1 MKLAA
6 AISGDLRKIMAEE
19 IKDAEDAVT
28 AGMRQAAD
36 GLKADLRRQV
46 TEAGMGPRLANTWRA
61 ELYPKGRKSIK
72 AAGFVFT
79 RAPTI
84 IRAFNQGAVIKSRHG
99 FWLAIPTDA
108 AGKGAR
114 GKRMTPSLWEQMHGA
129 RLRFIYRRGA
139 PSLLVAENMRA
150 RIPRSSRGTA
160 RGGFAKGSAS
170 ALRSGRGLATV
181 VMFILVPQV
190 SLRKRLDV
198 NAAAERWASALPE
211 LIVRN
216 WRE

>member
-19 IKDAEDAVT
+19 VKEAEDAVT
-28 AGMRQAAD
+28 AAMRQAAD
-36 GLKADLRRQV
+36 GLKADLRRQI
-46 TEAGMGPRLANTWRA
+46 TEAGMGQRLANTWRA

-79 RAPTI
+79 KAPTI
-84 IRAFNQGAVIKSRHG
+84 IRAFDTGGVIKSKHG
-99 FWLAIPTDA
+99 FFLAIPTPA
-108 AGKGAR
+108 AGTGAR
-114 GKRMTPSLWEQMHGA
+114 GKRMTPGLWEQMRGQ

-150 RIPRSSRGTA
+150 RTGK
-160 RGGFAKGSAS
+160 RGGFAHGSAP
-170 ALRSGRGLATV
+170 ALRTGRGLATV

-190 SLRKRLDV
+190 NLKKRLDV
-198 NAAAERWASALPE
+198 DAAAERWAGALPG
-211 LIVRN
+211 LIVGN
-216 WRE
+216 WNS

>member
-6 AISGDLRKIMAEE
+6 AIAGDLRKIMAEA

-28 AGMRQAAD
+28 AAMRQAAD

-46 TEAGMGPRLANTWRA
+46 TEAGMGQRLANTWRA
-61 ELYPKGRKSIK
+61 ELYPKGQKSIK

-84 IRAFNQGAVIKSRHG
+84 IRAFDQGAVIKSKHG
-99 FWLAIPTDA
+99 FWLAIPTPA
-108 AGKGAR
+108 AGIGAR
-114 GKRMTPSLWEQMHGA
+114 GKRMTPGLWEQMHGS
-129 RLRFIYRRGA
+129 RLRFIYRRGV

-150 RIPRSSRGTA
+150 RTGK

-170 ALRSGRGLATV
+170 ALRSGRGMTSV

-190 SLRKRLDV
+190 SLKKRLDV
-198 NAAAERWASALPE
+198 DGAAERWASALPE

-216 WRE
+216 WRN

>member
-19 IKDAEDAVT
+19 IKEAEDAVT

-46 TEAGMGPRLANTWRA
+46 TEAGMGQRLANTWRA

-84 IRAFNQGAVIKSRHG
+84 IRAFDQGAVIKSKHG
-99 FWLAIPTDA
+99 FWLAIPTSA
-108 AGKGAR
+108 AGTGAR
-114 GKRMTPSLWEQMHGA
+114 GKRMTPGLWEQMHGS
-129 RLRFIYRRGA
+129 RLRFIYRRGV

-150 RIPRSSRGTA
+150 RTGK

-170 ALRSGRGLATV
+170 ALRSGRGMTSV

-198 NAAAERWASALPE
+198 NASAERWASALPE

-216 WRE
+216 WR

>member
-19 IKDAEDAVT
+19 VKAAEDAVT
-28 AGMRQAAD
+28 AAMRQAAD

-46 TEAGMGPRLANTWRA
+46 TEAGMGQRLANTWRA

-84 IRAFNQGAVIKSRHG
+84 IRAFDQGAVIKSKHG
-99 FWLAIPTDA
+99 FWLAIPTPA
-108 AGKGAR
+108 AGTGAR
-114 GKRMTPSLWEQMHGA
+114 GKRMTPGLWEQMHGS

-139 PSLLVAENMRA
+139 PSLLVAENMRV
-150 RIPRSSRGTA
+150 RTGK

-190 SLRKRLDV
+190 SLKKRLDV
-198 NAAAERWASALPE
+198 DGVAERWASALPE

-216 WRE
+216 WRN

>member
-6 AISGDLRKIMAEE
+6 AISGDLRKIMAAE

-28 AGMRQAAD
+28 AAMRQAAD

-46 TEAGMGPRLANTWRA
+46 TEAGMGQRLANTWRA

-72 AAGFVFT
+72 PAGFVFT

-84 IRAFNQGAVIKSRHG
+84 IRAFDQGAVIKSKHG
-99 FWLAIPTDA
+99 FWLAIPTPA
-108 AGKGAR
+108 AGTGPRA
-114 GKRMTPSLWEQMHGA
+114 KRMTSGLWERMHGA
-129 RLRFIYRRGA
+129 RLRFIYRRSA

-170 ALRSGRGLATV
+170 ALRTGRGMTTV

-198 NAAAERWASALPE
+198 NTAAERWASALPE

-216 WRE
+216 WR

>member
-6 AISGDLRKIMAEE
+6 AISGDLRKILAEE

-46 TEAGMGPRLANTWRA
+46 TEVGMGQRLANTWRA
-61 ELYPKGRKSIK
+61 ELYPKGRNSIK

-84 IRAFNQGAVIKSRHG
+84 IRAFDQGAVIKSKHG
-99 FWLAIPTDA
+99 FWLAIPTPA
-108 AGKGAR
+108 AGTGAR
-114 GKRMTPSLWEQMHGA
+114 GKRMTPGLWEQMHGA

-150 RIPRSSRGTA
+150 RTGK
-160 RGGFAKGSAS
+160 RGGFTKGSAS
-170 ALRSGRGLATV
+170 ALRSGRGMTTV

-190 SLRKRLDV
+190 SLKKRLDV
-198 NAAAERWASALPE
+198 DGVAERWASALPE

-216 WRE
+216 WRN

>member
-19 IKDAEDAVT
+19 VKAAEDAVT

-46 TEAGMGPRLANTWRA
+46 TEAGMGQRLANTWRA

-72 AAGFVFT
+72 AAGFVFS

-84 IRAFNQGAVIKSRHG
+84 IRAFDQGAVIKSKHG
-99 FWLAIPTDA
+99 FFLAIPTPA
-108 AGKGAR
+108 AGTGSRA
-114 GKRMTPSLWEQMHGA
+114 KRMTPGLWEQMHGS

-150 RIPRSSRGTA
+150 RTGK

-190 SLRKRLDV
+190 SLKKRLDV
-198 NAAAERWASALPE
+198 DGAAERWASALPE

-216 WRE
+216 WR

>member
-19 IKDAEDAVT
+19 IKEAEDAVT

-46 TEAGMGPRLANTWRA
+46 TEAGMGQRLANTWRA
-61 ELYPKGRKSIK
+61 ELYPKGQKSIK

-84 IRAFNQGAVIKSRHG
+84 IRAFDQGALIKSKHG
-99 FWLAIPTDA
+99 FWLAIPTPA
-108 AGKGAR
+108 AGTGAR
-114 GKRMTPSLWEQMHGA
+114 GKRMTPGLWEQMHGS

-150 RIPRSSRGTA
+150 RTGK

-170 ALRSGRGLATV
+170 ALRSGRGMTTV

-190 SLRKRLDV
+190 SLKKRLDV
-198 NAAAERWASALPE
+198 DGVAERWASALPE
-211 LIVRN
+211 LIVCN
-216 WRE
+216 W

>member
-6 AISGDLRKIMAEE
+6 ALSGDLRKIMAEE
-19 IKDAEDAVT
+19 VKDAEDAVT
-28 AGMRQAAD
+28 AAMRQAAD
-36 GLKADLRRQV
+36 GLKAELRRQI
-46 TEAGMGPRLANTWRA
+46 TEAGMGQRLANTWRA

-72 AAGFVFT
+72 AAGFIFT

-84 IRAFNQGAVIKSRHG
+84 IRAFDQGAVIKSKHG
-99 FWLAIPTDA
+99 FWLAIPTPA
-108 AGKGAR
+108 AGTGAR
-114 GKRMTPSLWEQMHGA
+114 GKRMTPGLWEQMHGS
-129 RLRFIYRRGA
+129 RLRFIYRRGV

-150 RIPRSSRGTA
+150 RTGK

-170 ALRSGRGLATV
+170 ALRTGRGMTTV

-198 NAAAERWASALPE
+198 NAAAERWVSALPE

-216 WRE
+216 WRN

>member
-6 AISGDLRKIMAEE
+6 ALSGDLRKIMAEE

-36 GLKADLRRQV
+36 GLKADLRRQI

-79 RAPTI
+79 KAPTI
-84 IRAFNQGAVIKSRHG
+84 IRAFDQGAVIKSKHG
-99 FWLAIPTDA
+99 FWLAIPTPA
-108 AGKGAR
+108 AGTGPRA
-114 GKRMTPSLWEQMHGA
+114 KRMTPGLWEQMHGA

-150 RIPRSSRGTA
+150 RTGK
-160 RGGFAKGSAS
+160 RGGFGHGSAS

-190 SLRKRLDV
+190 SLKKRLDV
-198 NAAAERWASALPE
+198 DGVAERWASALPE

-216 WRE
+216 WRS

>member
-6 AISGDLRKIMAEE
+6 AISGDLHKIMAEE
-19 IKDAEDAVT
+19 VKAAEDAVT

-46 TEAGMGPRLANTWRA
+46 TEAGMGQRLANTWRA

-72 AAGFVFT
+72 PAGFVFT

-84 IRAFNQGAVIKSRHG
+84 IRAFDQGAVIKSKHG
-99 FWLAIPTDA
+99 FWLAIPTPA
-108 AGKGAR
+108 AGTGAR
-114 GKRMTPSLWEQMHGA
+114 GKRMTPGLWEQMHGA

-170 ALRSGRGLATV
+170 ALRSGRGMTSV

-190 SLRKRLDV
+190 SLKKRLDV
-198 NAAAERWASALPE
+198 DGAAERWASALPE

-216 WRE
+216 WR

>member
-19 IKDAEDAVT
+19 VKEAEDAVT
-28 AGMRQAAD
+28 AAMRQAAD

-46 TEAGMGPRLANTWRA
+46 TEAGMGQRLANTWRA

-84 IRAFNQGAVIKSRHG
+84 IRAFDQGAVIKSKHG
-99 FWLAIPTDA
+99 FWLAIPTPA
-108 AGKGAR
+108 AGTGAR
-114 GKRMTPSLWEQMHGA
+114 GKRMTPGLWEQMHGS

-150 RIPRSSRGTA
+150 RTGK

-170 ALRSGRGLATV
+170 ALRTGRGMTNV
-181 VMFILVPQV
+181 VMFIMVPQV
-190 SLRKRLDV
+190 SLKKRLDV
-198 NAAAERWASALPE
+198 DGVAERWASALPE

>member
-28 AGMRQAAD
+28 AGMRLAAD

-46 TEAGMGPRLANTWRA
+46 TEAGMGQRLANTWRA
-61 ELYPKGRKSIK
+61 ELYPKGRNSIK

-79 RAPTI
+79 KAPTI
-84 IRAFNQGAVIKSRHG
+84 IRPFDQGAVIKSKHG
-99 FWLAIPTDA
+99 FWLAIPTPA
-108 AGKGAR
+108 AGTGAR
-114 GKRMTPSLWEQMHGA
+114 GKRMTPGLWEQMHGA

-150 RIPRSSRGTA
+150 RTGK

-170 ALRSGRGLATV
+170 ALRTGRGMTSV

-198 NAAAERWASALPE
+198 DGVAEQWAAALPE

-216 WRE
+216 WRDG

>member
-19 IKDAEDAVT
+19 VKAAEDAVT

-46 TEAGMGPRLANTWRA
+46 TEAGMGQRLANTWRA

-79 RAPTI
+79 KAPTI
-84 IRAFNQGAVIKSRHG
+84 IRAFDQGAVIKSRHG
-99 FWLAIPTDA
+99 FWLAIPTGA

-114 GKRMTPSLWEQMHGA
+114 GKRMTPGLWEQMHGS

-150 RIPRSSRGTA
+150 RTGK
-160 RGGFAKGSAS
+160 RGGFAHGGAS
-170 ALRSGRGLATV
+170 ALRTGRGLATV
-181 VMFILVPQV
+181 VMFILVPQI
-190 SLRKRLDV
+190 SLKKRLDV
-198 NAAAERWASALPE
+198 NGAAERWADALPG
-211 LIVRN
+211 LIVGN
-216 WRE
+216 WSC

>member
-1 MKLAA
+1 
-6 AISGDLRKIMAEE
+6 MAEE

-36 GLKADLRRQV
+36 GLKADLRRQI
-46 TEAGMGPRLANTWRA
+46 TEAGMGQRLANTWRA

-84 IRAFNQGAVIKSRHG
+84 IRAFDQGAVIKPKHG
-99 FWLAIPTDA
+99 FWLAIPTPA
-108 AGKGAR
+108 AGTGAR
-114 GKRMTPSLWEQMHGA
+114 GKRMTPGLWEQMHGA

-150 RIPRSSRGTA
+150 RAGK

-170 ALRSGRGLATV
+170 ALRSGRGMTTV

>member
-6 AISGDLRKIMAEE
+6 AITGDLRKIMAEE
-19 IKDAEDAVT
+19 VKAAEDAVT
-28 AGMRQAAD
+28 AAMRQAAD

-46 TEAGMGPRLANTWRA
+46 TEAGMGQRLANTWRA

-84 IRAFNQGAVIKSRHG
+84 IRAFDQGAVIKSKHG
-99 FWLAIPTDA
+99 FWLAIPTPA
-108 AGKGAR
+108 AGTGAR
-114 GKRMTPSLWEQMHGA
+114 GKRMTPGLWEQMHGS

-150 RIPRSSRGTA
+150 RTGK

-170 ALRSGRGLATV
+170 ALRTGRGMTSV

-190 SLRKRLDV
+190 SLRKRLDI
-198 NAAAERWASALPE
+198 NAAAERWGSALPD

-216 WRE
+216 WP

>member
-19 IKDAEDAVT
+19 VKAAEDAVT
-28 AGMRQAAD
+28 AAMRQAAD

-46 TEAGMGPRLANTWRA
+46 TEAGMGQRLANTWRA

-84 IRAFNQGAVIKSRHG
+84 IRAFDQGAVIKSKHG
-99 FWLAIPTDA
+99 FWLAIPTPA
-108 AGKGAR
+108 AGTGPRA
-114 GKRMTPSLWEQMHGA
+114 KRMTPGLWEQMHGA

-150 RIPRSSRGTA
+150 RTGK
-160 RGGFAKGSAS
+160 RGGFAQGSAS

-181 VMFILVPQV
+181 VMFILVPQL

-216 WRE
+216 WR

>member
-19 IKDAEDAVT
+19 VKAAEDAVT

-46 TEAGMGPRLANTWRA
+46 TEAGMGQRLANTWRA
-61 ELYPKGRKSIK
+61 ELYPKGRNSIK

-79 RAPTI
+79 KAPTI
-84 IRAFNQGAVIKSRHG
+84 IRAFDQGAVIKSKHG
-99 FWLAIPTDA
+99 FWLAIPTPA
-108 AGKGAR
+108 AGTGAR
-114 GKRMTPSLWEQMHGA
+114 GKRMTPGLWEQMHGA

-150 RIPRSSRGTA
+150 RTGK
-160 RGGFAKGSAS
+160 RGGFAHGSAS
-170 ALRSGRGLATV
+170 ALRTGRGLTTV

-190 SLRKRLDV
+190 NLKKRLDV
-198 NAAAERWASALPE
+198 DAAAERWADALPG
-211 LIVRN
+211 LIVGN
-216 WRE
+216 WSS

>member
-6 AISGDLRKIMAEE
+6 ALSGDLRKIMAEE
-19 IKDAEDAVT
+19 VKAAEDAVT

-36 GLKADLRRQV
+36 GLKADLRRQI
-46 TEAGMGPRLANTWRA
+46 TEAGMGQRLANTWRA

-84 IRAFNQGAVIKSRHG
+84 IRAFDQGAMIKSKHG
-99 FWLAIPTDA
+99 FWLAIPTLA
-108 AGKGAR
+108 AGTGAR
-114 GKRMTPSLWEQMHGA
+114 GKRMTPGLWEQMHGA

-150 RIPRSSRGTA
+150 RAGK

-170 ALRSGRGLATV
+170 ALRSGRGMTTV

>member
-6 AISGDLRKIMAEE
+6 ALSGDLRKIMAEE
-19 IKDAEDAVT
+19 VKDGEDAVT
-28 AGMRQAAD
+28 AGMHQAAD

-46 TEAGMGPRLANTWRA
+46 TEAGMGQRLANTWRA

-84 IRAFNQGAVIKSRHG
+84 IRAFDQGAVIKSKHG
-99 FWLAIPTDA
+99 FWLAIPTPA
-108 AGKGAR
+108 AGTGAR
-114 GKRMTPSLWEQMHGA
+114 GKRMTPGLWEQMHGS

-150 RIPRSSRGTA
+150 RTGK

-170 ALRSGRGLATV
+170 ARRSGRGLATV
-181 VMFILVPQV
+181 VMFIMVPQV
-190 SLRKRLDV
+190 SLKKRLDV
-198 NAAAERWASALPE
+198 DGVAARWASALPE
-211 LIVRN
+211 LIVRI
-216 WRE
+216 WSS

>member
-19 IKDAEDAVT
+19 VKAAEDAVT

-36 GLKADLRRQV
+36 GLKADLRRHV
-46 TEAGMGPRLANTWRA
+46 TEAGMGQRLANTWRA

-84 IRAFNQGAVIKSRHG
+84 IRAFDQGAVIKSKHG
-99 FWLAIPTDA
+99 FWLAIPTPA
-108 AGKGAR
+108 AGTGAR
-114 GKRMTPSLWEQMHGA
+114 GKRMTPGLWEQMHGS

-150 RIPRSSRGTA
+150 RTGK

-198 NAAAERWASALPE
+198 NAVAERWASALPE

>member
-19 IKDAEDAVT
+19 VKAAEDAVT

-36 GLKADLRRQV
+36 GLKADLRHQV
-46 TEAGMGPRLANTWRA
+46 TEAGMGQRLANTWRA

-79 RAPTI
+79 RTPTI
-84 IRAFNQGAVIKSRHG
+84 IRAFDQGAVIKSRHG
-99 FWLAIPTDA
+99 FWLAIPTPA
-108 AGKGAR
+108 AGAGPRA
-114 GKRMTPSLWEQMHGA
+114 KRMTPGLWEQMHGA

-139 PSLLVAENMRA
+139 PSLLVADNMRA
-150 RIPRSSRGTA
+150 RTGK

-170 ALRSGRGLATV
+170 AQRTGRGMTTV

-190 SLRKRLDV
+190 SLKKRIDV
-198 NAAAERWASALPE
+198 DGAAERWASALPE
-211 LIVRN
+211 LIVRH
-216 WRE
+216 WR

>member
-46 TEAGMGPRLANTWRA
+46 TEAGMGQRLANTWRA
-61 ELYPKGRKSIK
+61 ELYPKGQKSIK

-84 IRAFNQGAVIKSRHG
+84 IRAFDQGAVIKSKHG
-99 FWLAIPTDA
+99 FWLAIPTPA
-108 AGKGAR
+108 AGTGAR
-114 GKRMTPSLWEQMHGA
+114 GKRMTPGLWEQMHGS

-150 RIPRSSRGTA
+150 RAGKM
-160 RGGFAKGSAS
+160 GGFAKGSAS
-170 ALRSGRGLATV
+170 ALRSRRGMTTV

-190 SLRKRLDV
+190 SLKKRLDV
-198 NAAAERWASALPE
+198 DGVAERLASALPE
-211 LIVRN
+211 LIVGN
-216 WRE
+216 WRP

>member
-19 IKDAEDAVT
+19 IKAAEDAVT
-28 AGMRQAAD
+28 AAMRQAAD

-46 TEAGMGPRLANTWRA
+46 TEAGMGQRLANTWRA

-84 IRAFNQGAVIKSRHG
+84 IRAFDQGAVIKSKHG
-99 FWLAIPTDA
+99 FWLAIPTPA
-108 AGKGAR
+108 ASTGAR
-114 GKRMTPSLWEQMHGA
+114 GKRMTPGLWEQMHGS
-129 RLRFIYRRGA
+129 RLRFIYRRGS

-150 RIPRSSRGTA
+150 RTGK

-170 ALRSGRGLATV
+170 ALRSGRGMTSV

-190 SLRKRLDV
+190 SLKKRLDV
-198 NAAAERWASALPE
+198 DGAAERWDSALPE

-216 WRE
+216 WRG

>member
-19 IKDAEDAVT
+19 IKAAEDAVT
-28 AGMRQAAD
+28 AAMRQAAD

-46 TEAGMGPRLANTWRA
+46 TEAGMGQRLANTWRA

-84 IRAFNQGAVIKSRHG
+84 IRAFDQGAVIKSKHG
-99 FWLAIPTDA
+99 FWLAIPTPA
-108 AGKGAR
+108 AGTGAR
-114 GKRMTPSLWEQMHGA
+114 GKRMTPGLWEQMHGS

-139 PSLLVAENMRA
+139 PSLLVAENMRV
-150 RIPRSSRGTA
+150 RTGK

-170 ALRSGRGLATV
+170 ALRSGRGMTTV

-190 SLRKRLDV
+190 SLKKRLDV
-198 NAAAERWASALPE
+198 DGVAERWVSALPE

-216 WRE
+216 WGS

>member
-19 IKDAEDAVT
+19 VKEAEDAVT
-28 AGMRQAAD
+28 AAMRQAAD

-46 TEAGMGPRLANTWRA
+46 SEAGMGQRLANTWRA

-84 IRAFNQGAVIKSRHG
+84 IRAFDQGAVIKSKHG
-99 FWLAIPTDA
+99 FWLAIPTPA
-108 AGKGAR
+108 AGTGAR
-114 GKRMTPSLWEQMHGA
+114 GKRMTPSLWEQMHGS

-139 PSLLVAENMRA
+139 PSLLVAENMRV
-150 RIPRSSRGTA
+150 RTGK

-170 ALRSGRGLATV
+170 ALRSGRGMTSV

-190 SLRKRLDV
+190 SLKKRLDV
-198 NAAAERWASALPE
+198 DGAAERWASALPE

-216 WRE
+216 WR

>member
-6 AISGDLRKIMAEE
+6 AITGDLRKIMAEE
-19 IKDAEDAVT
+19 VKAAEDAVT
-28 AGMRQAAD
+28 AAMRQAAD
-36 GLKADLRRQV
+36 GLKADLRRQI
-46 TEAGMGPRLANTWRA
+46 TEAGMGQRLANTWRA

-79 RAPTI
+79 KAPTI
-84 IRAFNQGAVIKSRHG
+84 IRAFDQGAVIKSRHG

-114 GKRMTPSLWEQMHGA
+114 GKPMTPGLWEQMHGG

-150 RIPRSSRGTA
+150 RTGK
-160 RGGFAKGSAS
+160 RGGFAKGSTS
-170 ALRSGRGLATV
+170 ALRTGRGLATV

-198 NAAAERWASALPE
+198 NAAAERWTSALPE

-216 WRE
+216 WRN

>member
-19 IKDAEDAVT
+19 IKGAEDAVT

-46 TEAGMGPRLANTWRA
+46 TEAGMGQRLANTWRA

-79 RAPTI
+79 KAPTI
-84 IRAFNQGAVIKSRHG
+84 IRAFDQGVVIKSKHG

-114 GKRMTPSLWEQMHGA
+114 GKPMTPGLWEQMHGA

-150 RIPRSSRGTA
+150 RTGK

-170 ALRSGRGLATV
+170 ALRTGRGMTSV

-190 SLRKRLDV
+190 SLRKRLDI
-198 NAAAERWASALPE
+198 NAAAERWGSALPD

-216 WRE
+216 WP

>member
-6 AISGDLRKIMAEE
+6 AITGDLRKIMAEE
-19 IKDAEDAVT
+19 IKSAEDAVT

-46 TEAGMGPRLANTWRA
+46 TEAGMGQRLANTWRA

-84 IRAFNQGAVIKSRHG
+84 IRAFDQGAVIKSKHG
-99 FWLAIPTDA
+99 FWLAIPTPA
-108 AGKGAR
+108 AGTGAR
-114 GKRMTPSLWEQMHGA
+114 GKRMTPGLWEQMHGS

-150 RIPRSSRGTA
+150 RTGK
-160 RGGFAKGSAS
+160 RGGFAKGSTS
-170 ALRSGRGLATV
+170 ALRSGRGMTSV

-190 SLRKRLDV
+190 SLKKRLDV
-198 NAAAERWASALPE
+198 DGVAERWASALPE
-211 LIVRN
+211 MIVRN
-216 WRE
+216 WP

>member
-6 AISGDLRKIMAEE
+6 ALSGDLRKIMAEE
-19 IKDAEDAVT
+19 IKNAEDAVT

-46 TEAGMGPRLANTWRA
+46 TEAGMGQRLANTWRA

-84 IRAFNQGAVIKSRHG
+84 IRAFDQGAVIKSKHG
-99 FWLAIPTDA
+99 FWLAIPTPA
-108 AGKGAR
+108 AGTGAR
-114 GKRMTPSLWEQMHGA
+114 GKRMTPGLWEQMHGS

-150 RIPRSSRGTA
+150 RTGK

-170 ALRSGRGLATV
+170 ARRSGRGLATV
-181 VMFILVPQV
+181 VMFIMVPQV
-190 SLRKRLDV
+190 SLKKRLDV
-198 NAAAERWASALPE
+198 DGVAARWASALPE
-211 LIVRN
+211 LIVRI
-216 WRE
+216 WSS

>member
-6 AISGDLRKIMAEE
+6 ALSGDLRKIMAEE
-19 IKDAEDAVT
+19 VKDAEDAVT
-28 AGMRQAAD
+28 AAMRQAAG

-46 TEAGMGPRLANTWRA
+46 TEAGMGQRLANTWRA

-79 RAPTI
+79 KAPTI
-84 IRAFNQGAVIKSRHG
+84 IRAFDQGAVIKSKHG
-99 FWLAIPTDA
+99 FWLAIPTPA
-108 AGKGAR
+108 AGTGAR
-114 GKRMTPSLWEQMHGA
+114 GKRMTPGLWEQMYGA

-150 RIPRSSRGTA
+150 RTGKRGSF
-160 RGGFAKGSAS
+160 GHGSAS
-170 ALRSGRGLATV
+170 ALRTGRGLATV

-190 SLRKRLDV
+190 NLKKRLDV
-198 NAAAERWASALPE
+198 DVAAERWADALPG
-211 LIVRN
+211 LIVGN
-216 WRE
+216 WRP

>member
-19 IKDAEDAVT
+19 IKEAEDAVT
-28 AGMRQAAD
+28 AAMRQAAD
-36 GLKADLRRQV
+36 GLKADLRSQV
-46 TEAGMGPRLANTWRA
+46 TEAGMGQRLANTWRA
-61 ELYPKGRKSIK
+61 ELYPKGQKSIK

-84 IRAFNQGAVIKSRHG
+84 IRAFDQGAVIKSRHG
-99 FWLAIPTDA
+99 FWLAIPTPA
-108 AGKGAR
+108 AGTGAR
-114 GKRMTPSLWEQMHGA
+114 GKRMTPGLWEQMHGA

-139 PSLLVAENMRA
+139 PSLLVADNMRA
-150 RIPRSSRGTA
+150 RTGK
-160 RGGFAKGSAS
+160 RGGFAQGSAS
-170 ALRSGRGLATV
+170 ALRSGRGMTSV

-190 SLRKRLDV
+190 SLKKRLDV
-198 NAAAERWASALPE
+198 DAAAERWGSALPE